1 MFYWSSSQGALCWCH
16 LSHLSADNQLHRQ
29 PIIRPQ
35 SCWTRARPALAWQ
48 LNYYTVL
55 YIVFDMEPDKD
66 PCLGKR
72 HTVSCIMNLSV
83 FFSVSDHQ
91 KLDREA
97 RICRLLKHS
106 NIGEFCSRPI
116 RSCSLPPPT
125 PTLSVYI
132 ISSMAN
138 AAWKHTKSTMIH
150 KNVFYFVSL
159 LIGLIPQYQFSY
171 VSHYTHSFTLPMK

>member
-106 NIGEFCSRPI
+106 NIGEFFRFWRPV
-116 RSCSLPPPT
+116 RSCWLPHPIL
-125 PTLSVYI
+125 TLSVYLR
-132 ISSMAN
+132 
-138 AAWKHTKSTMIH
+138 STMIH
-150 KNVFYFVSL
+150 SNNCLVIL
-159 LIGLIPQYQFSY
+159 
-171 VSHYTHSFTLPMK
+171 SHWLADSTILCVTLYTFFHTS